1 MPPVTPR
8 RRIDLREL
16 GAIFAGG
23 AIGGAVRTALEQA
36 APARPGAWP
45 WTTFSVNV
53 VGCFLLGYFVSRLQ
67 ERLPVTA
74 YGRPL
79 LGTGLCGAL
88 TTFSAFQLELLR
100 LLDHGELSLGA
111 LYAGGSVAAG
121 FAGVLVGTNLVRRAR
136 LTW

>member
-1 MPPVTPR
+1 MPPAPSR

-36 APARPGAWP
+36 APPKPGSWP
-45 WTTFSVNV
+45 WTTFVVNV
-53 VGCFLLGYFVSRLQ
+53 VGCLLLGYFVSRLQ

-74 YGRPL
+74 YRRPL
-79 LGTGLCGAL
+79 LGTGICGGL

-100 LLDHGELSLGA
+100 MLDHGDVLLA
-111 LYAGGSVAAG
+111 VAYASGSIAAG
-121 FAGVLVGTNLVRRAR
+121 FAGVMIGTNIVRRAR